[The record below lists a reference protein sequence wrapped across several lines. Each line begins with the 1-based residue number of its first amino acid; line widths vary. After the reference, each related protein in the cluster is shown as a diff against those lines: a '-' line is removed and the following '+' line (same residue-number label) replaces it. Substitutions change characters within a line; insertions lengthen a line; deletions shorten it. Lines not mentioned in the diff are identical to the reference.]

1 MVEIYTEMDNKSEFY
16 IDHLPK
22 GSIINSQTFLVNRQM
37 PVSARFTMN
46 TTFYSLSAEKF
57 GDIAA
62 EYYTAGNPSLHKV
75 YNLVY
80 T

>member
-1 MVEIYTEMDNKSEFY
+1 
-16 IDHLPK
+16 
-22 GSIINSQTFLVNRQM
+22 M

-62 EYYTAGNPSLHKV
+62 EYYAAGNPSLHKV